1 MSLNKDEDSGR
12 EDEFPFE
19 KVNARSNNFRP
30 VSAKNSDF
38 SKPKRP
44 ITAKHPPINL
54 RKERNKNSDFSIL
67 TRLKPRRVNID
78 KERLYEENMA
88 LKLRNNGLSE
98 DLIRLRTRMSQV
110 EKELNKKE
118 EQNDHFQVLKPAH
131 LINSLKSSIK
141 DLKSEIQQK
150 NEEIGRLKK
159 NIKSTKINEIELE
172 VQAYIDECTR
182 LRHHLEEIM
191 RQRDTPQMTQGLNDE
206 KSLQQ
211 SFLVNN
217 LKKENES
224 LNLAISQG
232 KEEIDK

>member
-1 MSLNKDEDSGR
+1 M
-12 EDEFPFE
+12 
-19 KVNARSNNFRP
+19 
-30 VSAKNSDF
+30 
-38 SKPKRP
+38 
-44 ITAKHPPINL
+44 
-54 RKERNKNSDFSIL
+54 
-67 TRLKPRRVNID
+67 
-78 KERLYEENMA
+78 
-88 LKLRNNGLSE
+88 
-98 DLIRLRTRMSQV
+98 
-110 EKELNKKE
+110 
-118 EQNDHFQVLKPAH
+118 
-131 LINSLKSSIK
+131 
-141 DLKSEIQQK
+141 KSEIQQK